1 MSMLSKTLA
10 SLALTFSLVGCAT
23 TAPRAPQT
31 PQAPIAKPAPVQHKL
46 DRAAVRAKLAA
57 RRAVTLERFLAYR
70 EAKIYPVARGLGPGY
85 HHVWIDE
92 NGNLCAAAT
101 LISRDWGR
109 DAVVEIGMP
118 NNGLQLAKVDTGP
131 LLDWVLTSG
140 LAHHEIVAIQV
151 PGFEPEIENPQ
162 QRQAEIERLYGI
174 YIDVERQLRAMND
187 KNLELAVDALM
198 AHPELARTFVA
209 TR

>member
-1 MSMLSKTLA
+1 MLSRTLA
-10 SLALTFSLVGCAT
+10 SLALALSLVGCAT
-23 TAPRAPQT
+23 TAPRTPQT
-31 PQAPIAKPAPVQHKL
+31 PQAPIAEPAPVQPKL

-57 RRAVTLERFLAYR
+57 RRAVTIERFLAYR
-70 EAKIYPVARGLGPGY
+70 EAKVYPVARGLGPGRY

-92 NGNLCAAAT
+92 NENLCAAAT

-109 DAVVEIGMP
+109 AAVIEIGLP
-118 NNGLQLAKVDTGP
+118 NNGLQLAKIDRGP

-151 PGFEPEIENPQ
+151 PGFEPEMESPQ

-174 YIDVERQLRAMND
+174 YVDVERQLRTMQT

-198 AHPELARTFVA
+198 ARPELARAFLA
-209 TR
+209 NQ